1 MASVVAASASLS
13 LTQSQSKCGSI
24 RLRLRVPGT
33 SSEWPEGRTVS
44 VGVHQVKHETMDV
57 KARHGAER
65 AHDIQEGLEVQ
76 RKGGHIMLSLK
87 HLVPSSMYNLWS
99 RVSAPA
105 HIIIMLLVVPVAL
118 LS

>member
-1 MASVVAASASLS
+1 MSTQVASVVAASLS
-13 LTQSQSKCGSI
+13 LTQSKCGSI

-87 HLVPSSMYNLWS
+87 HLVPSSRYNLWS

-105 HIIIMLLVVPVAL
+105 HIMLVVPVAL